1 MPEPDYRQFL
11 IDTLEKRR
19 SAFSRN
25 YASVVEKPDPDP
37 VHDLRVSIR
46 RLSAIL
52 SLLAKLSRR
61 DAGNEIGTNLEKM
74 LKPLGELRDVHVR
87 IEWIK
92 QFSPH
97 PSNASEKIVGMLQ
110 EIEKSIIE
118 SIVPNLEA
126 VFSDR
131 IKGFRSEDF
140 VNPVDK
146 MLKVT
151 LASLDDLCHRE
162 ILFLLKRFAKRFGC
176 FKKNGSTTQMHRA
189 RIALKKFRYTFEIF
203 SDFYPGL
210 KLDVLQDFQTRLG
223 DMHDLELLAEWLAGQ
238 KETIPLADQQDLE
251 RLSIKAEGERK
262 RRLYKLRKNLA
273 GDIEVLKKWRD
284 IMKEGKDGKKKAALK
299 NARAE
304 VVSLCER
311 FDPDPPHAAYVTKLA
326 IKLFDE
332 LGKLGLHE
340 IDERHKILFEYG
352 CLLHDIGWV
361 DGQQKHH
368 KRSFKMICEA
378 DLPLNKKDKLTIAL
392 IARFHRK
399 GEPGKQE
406 EFLELPRK
414 DRAAIAKLAAII
426 RIADVLDRLHNRNVK
441 IEGVAVKDDKVVIT
455 VSAGAIEDISEDA
468 ISKKSAYFRT
478 AFGMPAVVIEKG
490 AAGSKAGAASKKSG
504 A

>member
-19 SAFSRN
+19 GAFLRN
-25 YASVVEKPDPDP
+25 YASVVKKPDLDP
-37 VHDLRVSIR
+37 VHDLRVCIR
-46 RLSAIL
+46 RLSAVL
-52 SLLAKLSRR
+52 SLLDKLGRR
-61 DAGNEIGTNLEKM
+61 DAGKEVVASLEKM
-74 LKPLGELRDVHVR
+74 LKPLGELRDIQVR

-97 PSNASEKIVGMLQ
+97 RSNASEKIIGSLQ
-110 EIEKSIIE
+110 ETEKSIIE
-118 SIVPNLEA
+118 NIVSDPEA
-126 VFSDR
+126 VSLDR
-131 IKGFRSEDF
+131 TTRFRSEDF
-140 VNPVDK
+140 FNPVDK
-146 MLKVT
+146 TLKAT
-151 LASLDDLCHRE
+151 SANLDDLCRRE
-162 ILFLLKRFAKRFGC
+162 ILFLLKRFAKRFGY
-176 FKKNGSTTQMHRA
+176 FKKNGSTAQMHRA

-203 SDFYPGL
+203 SDFYPDL

-223 DMHDLELLAEWLAGQ
+223 DIHDLELLAEWLAGQ
-238 KETIPLADQQDLE
+238 KETIPLADRRDLK
-251 RLSIKAEGERK
+251 RLSVKAEGERK

-273 GDIEVLKKWRD
+273 GDIEILKKWRD

-299 NARAE
+299 DARAE

-311 FDPDPPHAAYVTKLA
+311 FDPDPPHAVYVTKLA

-340 IDERHKILFEYG
+340 IEERHKILFEYG

-368 KRSFKMICEA
+368 KKSFKMICES
-378 DLPLNKKDKLTIAL
+378 DLPLSRKDKLAVAL

-406 EFLELPRK
+406 ELLEMPRK

-441 IEGVAVKDDKVVIT
+441 IEGVAVKDDKVFIT

-468 ISKKSAYFRT
+468 ISKKSAYFQT
-478 AFGMPAVVIEKG
+478 AFKMPAVIVEKG
-490 AAGSKAGAASKKSG
+490 VAGSKAAGKKSS